1 MKSIHIRIDEAL
13 LERLDRHPMV
23 RERGRSA
30 ILREA
35 VVDYLERGD
44 AEDVARQYCAG
55 YRDTAACDDDLR
67 GWSDEGAW
75 PEV

>member
-13 LERLDRHPMV
+13 LERLDRHPTV

-35 VVDYLERGD
+35 VVDYLERWN
-44 AEDVARQYCAG
+44 AEDVTRRYRAG
-55 YRDTAACDDDLR
+55 YQDAAACGRDLR
-67 GWSDEGAW
+67 GWSDEGTW
-75 PEV
+75 PET